1 MREDGPDQDLRT
13 RVERLEREIKVLRE
27 ALGRRSD
34 GTAETP
40 SPAGM
45 DAQSEQREREQARR
59 RLESLRAGQ
68 SGEAEQLGGGGPAQ
82 DTSPPQS
89 AGFESAPERQSDQ
102 PSGRFSAREILE
114 SAELWLPRVGIGLV
128 LLAVALAFKYSI
140 DQGWVIPAVRVA
152 LGYGLG
158 LILLVLG
165 FRLSESRPQ
174 YVQAL
179 FGGAVATFYITGFAA
194 FRLYGLFSYPI
205 AFGLMIAATVLAFF
219 LSLAHNRAA
228 LSVIGV
234 AGGLGT
240 PFLLFTGSGSV
251 PGLIAYTTLVLAGA
265 SAVYFDRGWR
275 SLLWVSFVGGWAV
288 MLIALTAASGSQAAF
303 LDKAS
308 LQAGIVFAWIWFW
321 ALPLMREVV
330 STADPGRWSPP
341 KLSPELLER
350 IGDFTGLGDTTE
362 EWLRRHV
369 HLLSILT
376 PLLTLA
382 LTSWAWRLST
392 MDAGFV
398 ALGLTG
404 VYALAARMLMVRPG
418 MKGLGHTQGLV
429 ALMLSTVALALML
442 DGEVLLLTLAAQ
454 ALVVHVVAKRISD
467 PWAER
472 WGHLLFGIVAFWLTA
487 RLTGGI
493 GPARMPILNVGA
505 MTDLALLAAA
515 LGASSFVARGATM
528 YRVVPQVGLALLLG
542 RELGGSSFAGG
553 HALLLAWAA
562 QAWGTHVLAKRW
574 SDPWTSRWGHVLWVI
589 VAFDLA
595 GRLVGMAGAPPMLNV
610 GAIADLGA
618 IAGAVLACRM
628 LGREKVYY
636 YLTGHAAVLALM
648 WREFVPLSG
657 GHAYVSF
664 LWAAYGIALLVIG
677 LRSARQAMWQTGAA
691 TLLLLVGK
699 LFVVDLANLEAIWR
713 ILLFMVV
720 GGGFLA
726 LGYAFPNLRKLEVD
740 EDSRR

>member
-34 GTAETP
+34 GTAETA

-45 DAQSEQREREQARR
+45 DAQSEQRERAEARR
-59 RLESLRAGQ
+59 RLDSLRAAR
-68 SGEAEQLGGGGPAQ
+68 SGEAKQPGGDGPAK
-82 DTSPPQS
+82 DTSPLQG
-89 AGFESAPERQSDQ
+89 AGFEPAAEGRSD
-102 PSGRFSAREILE
+102 PSSERFSAREILE

-128 LLAVALAFKYSI
+128 LLAVAFAFKYSI

-158 LILLVLG
+158 LSLLVLG
-165 FRLSESRPQ
+165 FRLSQSRPE
-174 YVQAL
+174 YVQVL

-194 FRLYGLFSYPI
+194 FRLYELFSYPI
-205 AFGLMIAATVLAFF
+205 TFGLMIAATVLAFF

-240 PFLLFTGSGSV
+240 PFLLYTGVGSV
-251 PGLIAYTTLVLAGA
+251 PGLIAYTMLVLAGA
-265 SAVYFDRGWR
+265 SAVYFYRGWR
-275 SLLWVSFVGGWAV
+275 SLLWVSFVGGWSV
-288 MLIALTAASGSQAAF
+288 MMIALDAASGSQAAF

-308 LQAGIVFAWIWFW
+308 LQVGIVFAWITFW
-321 ALPLMREVV
+321 AIPLMREAV
-330 STADPGRWSPP
+330 SAADPERWSPP
-341 KLSPELLER
+341 KLSPELPER

-369 HLLSILT
+369 HLLSVVT

-382 LTSWAWRLST
+382 LTSWAWRLSA
-392 MDAGFV
+392 MNAGLV

-404 VYALAARMLMVRPG
+404 VYALAARVLMVRPG
-418 MKGLGHTQGLV
+418 MKELGHTQGLV

-442 DGEVLLLTLAAQ
+442 DGDVLLLTLAAQ

-467 PWAER
+467 PWAKG
-472 WGHLLFGIVAFWLTA
+472 WGHLLFGIVAFWLLA
-487 RLTGGI
+487 RLTGWHWAG
-493 GPARMPILNVGA
+493 LNVGA
-505 MTDLALLAAA
+505 MTDLAVLAAA
-515 LGASSFVARGATM
+515 MGASSFVARGVTI
-528 YRVVPQVGLALLLG
+528 YRVLPQVGLALLLG
-542 RELGGSSFAGG
+542 RELGGSSFPGG

-610 GAIADLGA
+610 GALADLGA

-628 LGREKVYY
+628 LDREKVYY
-636 YLTGHAAVLALM
+636 YLIGHAAVLALM

-677 LRSARQAMWQTGAA
+677 LRSSRQAMWQTGAA

-699 LFVVDLANLEAIWR
+699 LFVVDLASLDAIWR

-726 LGYAFPNLRKLEVD
+726 LGYAFPNLRKLDAEAD
-740 EDSRR
+740 EPS